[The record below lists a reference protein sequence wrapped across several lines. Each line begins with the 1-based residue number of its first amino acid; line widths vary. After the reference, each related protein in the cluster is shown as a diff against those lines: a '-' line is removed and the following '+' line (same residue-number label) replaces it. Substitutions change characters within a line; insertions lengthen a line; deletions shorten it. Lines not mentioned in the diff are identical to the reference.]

1 MTTPPRRSSKAV
13 PAPRASRRSQKV
25 VQVRPVVV
33 SVGEILWDRFPKE
46 AQLSGAPANVA
57 IHAAAL
63 GAESWL
69 VSAVG
74 NDSFGN
80 MAYNRLD
87 AAGVHRATV
96 PQLRGQV
103 TGTVLMK
110 PGAKGTLKYEFA
122 DNVAWDHLSWSPQ
135 TEQVVKRA
143 EALVF
148 GTLAQRSQASR
159 DTVRHAAGATP
170 PRAWRLFDV
179 NLRQNYFDS
188 ETIRTSLTLAN
199 AVKLNEFELPE
210 VARRCGVRGTTE
222 SDILLGLC
230 DKFALR
236 LAVLTRGT
244 RGALL
249 RSHTLAVE
257 VSAPAMPV
265 VDPVG
270 SGEAFTAALLLGL
283 LEGLSLDQAGTKA
296 CTLAAYVRSQERATP
311 DIPPEYR

>member
-1 MTTPPRRSSKAV
+1 MK
-13 PAPRASRRSQKV
+13 KV
-25 VQVRPVVV
+25 LIANR
-33 SVGEILWDRFPKE
+33 GEIAIRVARACRDAGIASVAVYADPDRDALHVKAADE
-46 AQLSGAPANVA
+46 AY
-57 IHAAAL
+57 AL
-63 GAESWL
+63 GGTTAADTYL
-69 VSAVG
+69 VV
-74 NDSFGN
+74 D
-80 MAYNRLD
+80 
-87 AAGVHRATV
+87 
-96 PQLRGQV
+96 
-103 TGTVLMK
+103 
-110 PGAKGTLKYEFA
+110 
-122 DNVAWDHLSWSPQ
+122 
-135 TEQVVKRA
+135 
-143 EALVF
+143 
-148 GTLAQRSQASR
+148 
-159 DTVRHAAGATP
+159 
-170 PRAWRLFDV
+170 
-179 NLRQNYFDS
+179 
-188 ETIRTSLTLAN
+188 
-199 AVKLNEFELPE
+199 KLLE

>member
-1 MTTPPRRSSKAV
+1 MPGRPSQQLR
-13 PAPRASRRSQKV
+13 APRPSRRSQRV
-25 VQVRPVVV
+25 VQVKPVVV
-33 SVGEILWDRFPKE
+33 SVGEILWDRFPEE

-74 NDSFGN
+74 NDVLGN

-87 AAGVHRATV
+87 EAGVHRGTV
-96 PQLRGQV
+96 PQLRSHP

-110 PGAKGTLKYEFA
+110 PGAKGTMKYEFA
-122 DNVAWDHLSWSPQ
+122 ENVAWDHLAWSPAI
-135 TEQVVKRA
+135 EKVVKRA

-170 PRAWRLFDV
+170 PRAWRLLDM
-179 NLRQNYFDS
+179 NLRQSYFDS

-199 AVKLNEFELPE
+199 AVKLNEHELPE
-210 VARRCGVRGTTE
+210 VVRRCGVRGATDSE
-222 SDILLGLC
+222 VLLALC

-249 RSHTLAVE
+249 RSQTLSVE
-257 VSAPAMPV
+257 VTAPPMEV
-265 VDPVG
+265 VDFVG
-270 SGEAFTAALLLGL
+270 SGEAFTAALVMGL
-283 LEGLSLDQAGTKA
+283 LDGLSLDQAGTKA
-296 CTLAAYVRSQERATP
+296 CALAAYVRSQAKATP
-311 DIPPEYR
+311 EIPREYR

>member
-1 MTTPPRRSSKAV
+1 MTGRPSQSVR
-13 PAPRASRRSQKV
+13 APRTSRRSQKI
-25 VQVRPVVV
+25 VRVKPVIV
-33 SVGEILWDRFPKE
+33 SVGEILWDRFPLE

-74 NDSFGN
+74 NDTLGN

-87 AAGVHRATV
+87 AAGVHRGTV
-96 PQLRGQV
+96 PQLLTHK

-110 PGAKGTLKYEFA
+110 PGLKGTTKYEFA
-122 DNVAWDHLSWSPQ
+122 ENVAWDHMAWSPQ
-135 TEQVVKRA
+135 IEKVVKRA
-143 EALVF
+143 EALAF
-148 GTLAQRSQASR
+148 GTLAQRSQKSL

-179 NLRQNYFDS
+179 NLRQNFYDS

-199 AVKLNEFELPE
+199 AVKVNEYELPE
-210 VARRCGVRGTTE
+210 VARRCGVKGATD
-222 SDILLGLC
+222 SDLLLALC

-257 VSAPAMPV
+257 VSAPQMAV
-265 VDPVG
+265 VDFVG
-270 SGEAFTAALLLGL
+270 SGEAFTAALLMGL
-283 LEGLSLDQAGTKA
+283 VEGLSLDQAGTKA
-296 CTLAAYVRSQERATP
+296 CALAAYVRSQPKATP
-311 DIPPEYR
+311 EIPPSYR